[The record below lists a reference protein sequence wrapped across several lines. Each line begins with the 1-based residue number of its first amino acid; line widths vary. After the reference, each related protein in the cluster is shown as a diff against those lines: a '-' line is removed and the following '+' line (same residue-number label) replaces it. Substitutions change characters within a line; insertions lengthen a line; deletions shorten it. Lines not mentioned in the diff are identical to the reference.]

1 MCDAIFAAARQRE
14 SRPIVTSRYP
24 SRTCPSAYIT
34 SYQPRRS
41 NDLVSWEMQRVRGKL
56 MCHAL
61 CHALRIN
68 CTGKNLAHGDQR
80 IGKVSFNTPNPNLGL
95 RGPSAQRKKNKKIHR
110 RRLTDDRNSCATLAH
125 SDRIPDYCTGVSLRM
140 PCPPRGDRNCNYAPN
155 TISSATTL

>member
-1 MCDAIFAAARQRE
+1 MCDAIFAARQRE
-14 SRPIVTSRYP
+14 LRPIVTSRYP

-68 CTGKNLAHGDQR
+68 RTGKNLAHGDQR

-95 RGPSAQRKKNKKIHR
+95 RGPSAQSEWKPYFKTPR
-110 RRLTDDRNSCATLAH
+110 
-125 SDRIPDYCTGVSLRM
+125 
-140 PCPPRGDRNCNYAPN
+140 PPKSTCCGCWGSP
-155 TISSATTL
+155 TMMISSPNGSIDPYGEAPSTII